1 MAANN
6 STAQVGSIPKIV
18 DPKMTI
24 TTAEQAL
31 DLERAFD
38 KEFGPLHEVAPEPEK
53 KPEPQ
58 SPELPGAKESAAP
71 PKEEPP
77 PAKETEPSP
86 ELKPEPK
93 APPAEPTTHPDDE
106 SDDELDQI
114 RLHQDSRPETMAAFR
129 RVRGMLKTEKKAAK
143 ELRERVEAQ
152 EKELLTHRGA
162 VRPVSDPTVQKELD
176 DLRSFHSKHQVFDDS
191 GYQVQYEQPVH
202 TLFDD
207 IIKDV
212 KGLAGDPAAA
222 AEWEKEIR
230 GAGPD
235 RLDRAYW
242 NEGVISQCQDP
253 LHRERLIR
261 KIGSLLEAQEKRNE
275 FRSQMEAEPN
285 AYNKFRQQ
293 QAADYWQNFSVEAED
308 EAKKLIPT
316 MGDWAAPKDL
326 AMAKT
331 AQERAAFEAH
341 NNVYKEYE
349 TVFQRAIT
357 DAATQGP
364 RGMTRVAVQA
374 VMAERYRRD
383 LEAANTKMTKLQA
396 ELKAA
401 QDELNKISS
410 ARSRVNNSTGSST
423 IAAGMAPRKRLGQS
437 AEDAV
442 REHFGTT

>member
-1 MAANN
+1 
-6 STAQVGSIPKIV
+6 
-18 DPKMTI
+18 MTI
-24 TTAEQAL
+24 TTADQAM

-38 KEFGPLHEVAPEPEK
+38 KEFGPLHEVAPEPER

-58 SPELPGAKESAAP
+58 SPAAPPAKESAP
-71 PKEEPP
+71 PTKEEPP
-77 PAKETEPSP
+77 LAKETEPSP
-86 ELKPEPK
+86 ELKPEVK
-93 APPAEPTTHPDDE
+93 APPAEPTIHPDDE
-106 SDDELDQI
+106 PDEELDQI
-114 RLHQDSRPETMAAFR
+114 RLHQDSRPETMDAFR

-152 EKELLTHRGA
+152 EKELVTHRGA
-162 VRPVSDPTVQKELD
+162 VRPVNDPEVQKELS
-176 DLRSFHSKHQVFDDS
+176 DLRDFRTKHQVFDDS
-191 GYQVQYEQPVH
+191 GYQVQYEQPVRA
-202 TLFDD
+202 LFDD

-222 AEWEKEIR
+222 EEWEKEIR

-261 KIGSLLEAQEKRNE
+261 KISSLLEAQQTRNE
-275 FRSQMEAEPN
+275 FRAQMAAQPD
-285 AYNKFRQQ
+285 AYDKFRQE
-293 QAADYWQNFSVEAED
+293 QAATYWQNFSVEAED

-316 MGDWAAPKDL
+316 LGDWAAPKDL

-331 AQERAAFEAH
+331 PQERAAFEAH
-341 NNVYKEYE
+341 NVVYKEFE
-349 TVFQRAIT
+349 NVFQKAIT

-383 LEAANTKMTKLQA
+383 LESAKTRMTKLEA

-401 QDELNKISS
+401 QDELTKISS
-410 ARSRVNNSTGSST
+410 ARSRVNNSSGSSAAA
-423 IAAGMAPRKRLGQS
+423 IAAGTSPRKRLGQS